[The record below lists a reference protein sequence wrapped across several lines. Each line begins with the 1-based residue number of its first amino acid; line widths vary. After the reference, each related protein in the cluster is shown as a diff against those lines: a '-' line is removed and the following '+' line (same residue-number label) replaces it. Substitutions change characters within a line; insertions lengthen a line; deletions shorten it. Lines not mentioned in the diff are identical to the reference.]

1 MLYSGLKVG
10 LITITALFCSISFA
24 AEQESD
30 QQQVQLIAPGY
41 GELDFTAP
49 EAGSY
54 TLPAFGSAHDAKVL
68 NVDGQYVNYHDLFK
82 GKYTLLSFMYSRCN
96 DLNGCPLTQI
106 VFNRIKQEA
115 SKTPGLSNKMQLV
128 SMSFDPEND
137 TPAVLKAVSGGAHD
151 EHAGHGG
158 HDQHKG
164 HQGHTMSK
172 EQKMSWTYLTADSLK
187 TLYPILDNYGQS
199 IQTRISDDG
208 TETETFSHIMRVFLI
223 DPELKIRNIYSVSF
237 LHPDI
242 ILNDVK
248 TLLLE
253 EDKTLPLIEEISST
267 NSAVRV
273 GPGDNKNN
281 YGSADYSTSS
291 LSITARKGTKTDLL
305 KVLDTPPLG
314 LPKIPV
320 PADNPITFDKVELG
334 KKLFFDRRLSL
345 NDTNSCA
352 MCHIP
357 EQGFTNNELEK
368 PLGFEGRVVRRNSP
382 TIYNTAYLTALFH
395 DGRESTLENQV
406 WGPFLAPN
414 EMAMPSIGKVIE
426 KIEGM
431 SDYNGL
437 FEQAFDGKKTSVVTI
452 GQALASYQRVLV
464 SGNSDFDRWHYGKE
478 QNAISETAQR
488 GFNLFRG
495 KAQCIACH
503 TVSEK
508 HALFTDNQLHNT
520 GLGWNVS
527 MGKEPESERILI
539 APGHYI
545 SVKYATKIK
554 AGYKPVSDLGYYE
567 ITQDPADR
575 WRYRTP
581 SLRNIALTAP
591 YMHDGSLNNLEQ
603 VVEFYNQGGFANETQ
618 SPLIKP
624 LNLSQT
630 EMSELIDFLKTLTG
644 SNVADLIADAFTA
657 PVGDTT
663 KVEH

>member
-1 MLYSGLKVG
+1 MSYSGLKVSFF
-10 LITITALFCSISFA
+10 ALTLLFTSYSW
-24 AEQESD
+24 AEEKI
-30 QQQVQLIAPGY
+30 QVELLAPGY
-41 GELDFTAP
+41 GELDFEAP

-54 TLPAFGSAHDAKVL
+54 KLPAFGSAHDATVL
-68 NVDGQYVNYHDLFK
+68 NVDGQHVNYHDMFK
-82 GKYTLLSFMYSRCN
+82 GKYTLLSFMYSRC
-96 DLNGCPLTQI
+96 DDINGCPLTHI
-106 VFNRIKQEA
+106 VFNRIKQQV

-137 TPAVLKAVSGGAHD
+137 TPAVLKALSGGAHD
-151 EHAGHGG
+151 EHEGHGS

-164 HQGHTMSK
+164 HNMS
-172 EQKMSWTYLTADSLK
+172 EEPAISWTYLTADSLK
-187 TLYPILDNYGQS
+187 TLYPILDNYDQS
-199 IQTRISDDG
+199 VQTRLSDDG
-208 TETETFSHIMRVFLI
+208 TETEMFSHIMRVFLI
-223 DPELKIRNIYSVSF
+223 DPELNIRNIYSVSF

-242 ILNDVK
+242 IINDVK

-253 EDKTLPLIEEISST
+253 EGKTLPLIKEASST
-267 NSAVRV
+267 NSTVRV
-273 GPGDNKNN
+273 GPGDSKDN
-281 YGSADYSTSS
+281 YDSADYSTNS
-291 LSITARKGTKTDLL
+291 LSIIARKGTKTDLL

-320 PADNPITFDKVELG
+320 PADNPITFNKVELG

-345 NDTNSCA
+345 NNTNSCA

-395 DGRESTLENQV
+395 DARENTLENQV
-406 WGPFLAPN
+406 WGPLLAPN

-431 SDYNGL
+431 PDYNGL
-437 FEQAFDGKKTSVVTI
+437 FEQAFDGKKTSIVTI

-488 GFNLFRG
+488 GFNLFKG

-527 MGKEPESERILI
+527 MGKEPESERMLI
-539 APGHYI
+539 APGQYI
-545 SVKYATKIK
+545 SVKYATKIM
-554 AGYKPVSDLGYYE
+554 AGYKPLSDLGYYE
-567 ITQDPADR
+567 VTQDPADR

-603 VVEFYNQGGFANETQ
+603 VVEFYNQGGFPNETQ

-624 LNLSQT
+624 LKLSKT
-630 EMSELIDFLKTLTG
+630 EKVELIAFLKTLTG
-644 SNVADLIADAFTA
+644 SNVVELIADAFTV
-657 PVGDTT
+657 PVGDKT
-663 KVEH
+663 KVDH